1 MKKWLAFVLAL
12 TMGLT
17 LLSSCGAKAPSS
29 GNLETDGQMSDVT
42 IELEFIQWWSAES
55 GGEYLDQIIADFEK
69 ENPNIK
75 IKLVTLPFG
84 EVRNQII
91 ASQAT
96 KTVPDLLA
104 MNPPW
109 TREFYDLGILAPLDD
124 LMAADSDF
132 GKEDY
137 FPASFTPIEGNTYLM
152 PVNAL
157 AFYLYYNKDM
167 FEAAGLEP
175 PTTWE
180 EIVSSAKALTNP
192 DKNEYGFTITMAEQE
207 ASNGSI
213 LFLYPLLYAQNGR
226 TFVDGKYT
234 VETDEMRAALNLLDQ
249 MNKDGSILPGTTTK
263 SEVQMI
269 EEFSVGNIGMMISND
284 GHLKTVS
291 TRNPDL
297 NFGIVPIPSV
307 DGSTQPELRHHGWD
321 IAISENCEHKE
332 EAWEFISYLCS
343 KPVMEAYCDA
353 AMKLPAAYGVNVD
366 YLNQYPVAQD
376 ALNIMN
382 EYNMVEELM
391 VMPKASACWVDLTK
405 AGSAVLQGAKT
416 VDEALTE
423 TQALWDEKLG
433 Q

>member
-1 MKKWLAFVLAL
+1 MKKWLSFVLAL

-17 LLSSCGAKAPSS
+17 LLAGCGARPSS
-29 GNLETDGQMSDVT
+29 GGASEADGQASGETV
-42 IELEFIQWWSAES
+42 ELEFIQWWTAEG
-55 GGEYLDQIIADFEK
+55 GGEYLEQIVADFEA
-69 ENPNIK
+69 EHPNIK
-75 IKLVTLPFG
+75 IKLSTLPFG

-124 LMAADSDF
+124 LMAADPDF
-132 GKEDY
+132 VKEDY

-152 PVNAL
+152 PVNAQ

-167 FEAAGLEP
+167 FEAAGLQP

-234 VETDEMRAALNLLDQ
+234 VETEEMRNALNLLDQ

-263 SEVQMI
+263 SEVQMV

-284 GHLKTVS
+284 SHLKTVS

-307 DGSTQPELRHHGWD
+307 DGSAQPELRHHGWD

-343 KPVMEAYCDA
+343 KPVMEGYCNA
-353 AMKLPAAYGVNVD
+353 AMKLPAAYGVSVE
-366 YLNQYPVAQD
+366 YLDQYPVAQD
-376 ALNIMN
+376 ALDIMN
-382 EYNMVEELM
+382 EYDMVEELM
-391 VMPKASACWVDLTK
+391 VMPMASACWVDLTK

-416 VDEALTE
+416 VDEALSE